1 MSARAAAEQS
11 ARGQGA
17 QGQGAQARAARERAV
32 AEAIRREF
40 ASAVILYDGECP
52 VCGEYLSLL
61 KIRELVDEVQLVN
74 ARDRPDLVESL
85 RAAGYEIND
94 GIVLVHDG
102 GIVYGA
108 SALSVIAQLGE
119 SRRTLNRA
127 SAALFRVP
135 VVGAVLY
142 SVLKAGRKLLLRLL
156 GRGMI

>member
-1 MSARAAAEQS
+1 MSAGAAEVH
-11 ARGQGA
+11 AAEKHGA
-17 QGQGAQARAARERAV
+17 QEHGAQEHAV
-32 AEAIRREF
+32 ADAIRREF
-40 ASAVILYDGECP
+40 GSAVILYDGECP

-61 KIRELVDEVQLVN
+61 KIRELVDEVRLVN

-94 GIVLVHDG
+94 GIVLAHDG

-127 SAALFRVP
+127 SAALFRIP
-135 VVGAVLY
+135 VIGAVLY

-156 GRGMI
+156 GRGLI